1 MSIENNVSEPTED
14 DLYLARMTMD
24 EVGADI
30 EEHGHVAV
38 TDDNRT
44 QDPFTTKGSLANALD
59 EALNYSN
66 PNYDPTNESQGDI
79 EGVTTDPQSPF
90 KSSSEEIK
98 PNDTTMDKAPEVPK
112 TVKDSLT
119 EAFDSV
125 FAMDAVTE
133 VPEEAGDEA
142 HHKWE
147 ADEIKKNVPQVPE
160 SMGGGDQPDS
170 NGLIYLDYTFTVDP
184 AKYNSPNYQ
193 PIADAGMIGNNASNA
208 VKNPDEQAAT
218 DKVDEEVSAEE
229 TIVAA
234 GGEPSKDAEKVAAK
248 EANENEKE
256 VASIGKPIEEK
267 KTEDEA
273 PEKVVLDYATFIDGS
288 SFMCFDEETGVDYT
302 KIVMDAGPKKPV
314 TRQTCKTTFAQC
326 RAKNPLFCRFH
337 GPKLLEKDIKSAIS
351 AALGK
356 GCVVSVTKD
365 KGQKNPLTFRLTIG
379 CPPAMK
385 KDVEKIVHMFMTQN
399 PGISSPEEYKDLG
412 NGKQTTE
419 FDMDILR
426 ADEPPKKND
435 LKGQAAQ
442 WKTEQ
447 AKESGKTMPVV
458 GDTPPSIEKAVG
470 NGEVKEEAV
479 EEVSGKPPIEPPP
492 QKETLADGDEKKQT
506 ETQQPPA
513 EAVEENVDETEGGN
527 VGHKS
532 KQFEILQ
539 KTNPMLDSYH
549 TGIHSVEDIKTFEE
563 ALDYEAPTYPDITQK
578 LIDKAKSN
586 GKIKVYSS
594 KPIENGV
601 FVSPS
606 EMCAKDYAG
615 DGEVYSK
622 VLPLADIAWI
632 SGDEGQVAI
641 VGGAEQDMQQPPVE
655 EVAEKSEEKEEE
667 LDEGGN
673 SKGEEIT
680 EGMIQ
685 AAKEKIKAVD
695 RYYPL
700 EEIDKALSGDIAL
713 ADAPLKVI
721 QKALGEDDAIY
732 RKISDFSNLHDEA
745 EMKGRLDEFWAAV
758 KAQKTFED
766 KIAAARKVNSD
777 NIQSEEGVT
786 KPIEATKENVEE
798 KVEQPVHSEPVEV
811 SAERETPPN
820 EEPPKSKEIKSQVKP
835 QKKSAKAKD
844 GTADE
849 IDAAASSIAEKTGEN
864 PSAIAQGIE
873 ERLEGK
879 KPTTPE
885 EAEMIAAALPEGS
898 RLGDKIKGEAKV
910 EEPKKENVEDKPK
923 KQSRK
928 NRIKIPV
935 KVPKEVERAVE
946 EAESYLENPSGE
958 QSLTTAQTIVSA
970 VEGLKPL
977 DDKVKSID
985 KVRKE
990 KGRKTSALGRAI
1002 LTKAEDEAKTSL
1014 ESAVK
1019 RIEELG
1025 TTLSDG
1031 TKAERYE
1038 AELASKSQVRDR
1050 VEGVL
1055 SSLKSRMFTVGKD
1068 GKTISDVSGVV
1079 SSTMDDIASY
1089 GSELGLDEDVV
1100 DNIVKSS
1107 RLGILGAEL
1116 KAASS
1121 DMDEAVSATREAL
1134 GKTGADFHI
1143 EDAEHLSGEA
1153 MRAISS
1159 TGRAFANLRA
1169 VANRVKDVLANAKKV
1184 GDAKEKLGGEK
1195 IDIEQVCSRIE
1206 KVYKDWVEDDV
1217 PGWVGEMTEANQAAY
1232 ADILEKAQ
1240 HSGGMDN
1247 GASLDALDAFEKKH
1261 MRDGAKKRA
1270 AEAEKEKKTDSGEAV
1285 GKPDQEEST
1294 IPKEARK
1301 QALEA
1306 AKRLGVDAYKP
1317 TDELRKMA
1325 IILKPRAGGNPRLE
1339 QRLKDLETV
1348 LADREAKKDLA
1359 PKEMGKYVGDESPN
1373 RQIVMDIL
1381 VEALSNK

>member
-1 MSIENNVSEPTED
+1 MPIDNNALEPTED
-14 DLYLARMTMD
+14 DIYLAKMTMD

-38 TDDNRT
+38 TRENRT
-44 QDPFTTKGSLANALD
+44 QDPFSAQGSLS
-59 EALNYSN
+59 EAL
-66 PNYDPTNESQGDI
+66 ESVI
-79 EGVTTDPQSPF
+79 
-90 KSSSEEIK
+90 
-98 PNDTTMDKAPEVPK
+98 
-112 TVKDSLT
+112 
-119 EAFDSV
+119 
-125 FAMDAVTE
+125 AMDAVTE
-133 VPEEAGDEA
+133 VPEEADEEA
-142 HHKWE
+142 HQKWMHQEIEKAVPTIPE
-147 ADEIKKNVPQVPE
+147 AIEE
-160 SMGGGDQPDS
+160 GGKPDS

-184 AKYNSPNYQ
+184 EKYNSPNYQ
-193 PIADAGMIGNNASNA
+193 PIADAGKMGNGAAKAIKDPN
-208 VKNPDEQAAT
+208 EQAAN
-218 DKVDEEVSAEE
+218 DKVDEDVSVAE
-229 TIVAA
+229 TIVEA
-234 GGEPSKDAEKVAAK
+234 GGEPSKDAEKEAAK
-248 EANENEKE
+248 EANEDEKDIE
-256 VASIGKPIEEK
+256 SIGKPIEEK
-267 KTEDEA
+267 KAEDEA
-273 PEKVVLDYATFIDGS
+273 AEKVVLDYATYIDGS
-288 SFMCFDEETGVDYT
+288 SFICFDEDTGVDYA
-302 KIVMDAGPKKPV
+302 KIAMDAGPKKPV

-419 FDMDILR
+419 FDMDILK

-442 WKTEQ
+442 WKTKQ
-447 AKESGKTMPVV
+447 AKESGKTMPVI
-458 GDTPPSIEKAVG
+458 GETPPGIEKAVG
-470 NGEVKEEAV
+470 NGEVKEEV
-479 EEVSGKPPIEPPP
+479 KEEAIEGVPEKPPIEPPP

-506 ETQQPPA
+506 ET
-513 EAVEENVDETEGGN
+513 
-527 VGHKS
+527 
-532 KQFEILQ
+532 LQ
-539 KTNPMLDSYH
+539 TPK
-549 TGIHSVEDIKTFEE
+549 
-563 ALDYEAPTYPDITQK
+563 
-578 LIDKAKSN
+578 
-586 GKIKVYSS
+586 
-594 KPIENGV
+594 
-601 FVSPS
+601 
-606 EMCAKDYAG
+606 
-615 DGEVYSK
+615 
-622 VLPLADIAWI
+622 
-632 SGDEGQVAI
+632 
-641 VGGAEQDMQQPPVE
+641 E
-655 EVAEKSEEKEEE
+655 EVAEKPEEKEEE
-667 LDEGGN
+667 IDEGGN

-680 EGMIQ
+680 EGMMQ
-685 AAKEKIKAVD
+685 AAKEK
-695 RYYPL
+695 
-700 EEIDKALSGDIAL
+700 EEENVEQPA
-713 ADAPLKVI
+713 
-721 QKALGEDDAIY
+721 
-732 RKISDFSNLHDEA
+732 
-745 EMKGRLDEFWAAV
+745 
-758 KAQKTFED
+758 T
-766 KIAAARKVNSD
+766 
-777 NIQSEEGVT
+777 SE
-786 KPIEATKENVEE
+786 PIEA
-798 KVEQPVHSEPVEV
+798 
-811 SAERETPPN
+811 SAESETLPN
-820 EEPPKSKEIKSQVKP
+820 EEPPKPEETKSQVKP

-849 IDAAASSIAEKTGEN
+849 IDAAAGSIAEKTGEN

-873 ERLEGK
+873 ERIEGK
-879 KPTTPE
+879 KPTTPQ

-898 RLGDKIKGEAKV
+898 GLVDKIKGAAKV
-910 EEPKKENVEDKPK
+910 EESKKKEEEKQE

-928 NRIKIPV
+928 DRNKIPV
-935 KVPKEVERAVE
+935 KVPNEVERVVE
-946 EAESYLENPSGE
+946 EAESYLKNPSGE
-958 QSLTTAQTIVSA
+958 QSLATAQAIVSA
-970 VEGLKPL
+970 VEELKPL
-977 DDKVKSID
+977 DDKVKSIE

-1014 ESAVK
+1014 GSAVK

-1025 TTLSDG
+1025 TTLSDE

-1038 AELASKSQVRDR
+1038 AELASKSQVRDK

-1068 GKTISDVSGVV
+1068 GKTIADVSGVV
-1079 SSTMDDIASY
+1079 SATMDDIASY

-1116 KAASS
+1116 KASSS
-1121 DMDEAVSATREAL
+1121 DMDEAVTATKEAL

-1169 VANRVKDVLANAKKV
+1169 VANRVKDMLANAKKV
-1184 GDAKEKLGGEK
+1184 AEAKEKLGGEK
-1195 IDIEQVCSRIE
+1195 IDIEHVRSRIE

-1270 AEAEKEKKTDSGEAV
+1270 AEAEKEEKTDSGEAV
-1285 GKPDQEEST
+1285 GKPDREEST

-1325 IILKPRAGGNPRLE
+1325 IILKPRTDGNPRLE

-1348 LADREAKKDLA
+1348 LADREAKKDLV